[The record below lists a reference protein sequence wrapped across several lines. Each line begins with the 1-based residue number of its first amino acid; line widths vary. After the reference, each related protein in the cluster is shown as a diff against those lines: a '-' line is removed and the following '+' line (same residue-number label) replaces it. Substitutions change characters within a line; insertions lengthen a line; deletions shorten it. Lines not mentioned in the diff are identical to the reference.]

1 MKKILVNESQLVKL
15 IKNIINEQLTPN
27 FNDMKNRFSKMS
39 FRKPADKYSTNDFI
53 SLNWQHPYN
62 KKHNN
67 LSLSY
72 GKSSIDEFDIYIVG
86 RISDKICDDIE
97 IGCNTLKATKHGY
110 SSDFSISNNDICGC
124 SYKFNIK
131 DFEKNYG
138 SLETSVPD
146 LVDRLLKIIHANV
159 KPPIKKECKDFPYV
173 FGCKSDIIKNVQ
185 RCLNLV
191 DDGIFGPKTRKALKT
206 KYGVD
211 VLDKDTYDKIMDDCK
226 KDKKDDD
233 DVVIPPVKD
242 EKEKPK
248 PIIIKP
254 TKYDGTPD
262 YLRGYD
268 I

>member
-1 MKKILVNESQLVKL
+1 MKKIIVTESQLVKM
-15 IKNIINEQLTPN
+15 IKNIINEQTPTN

-39 FRKPADKYSTNDFI
+39 FRKPPYKYSTNDFI
-53 SLNWQHPYN
+53 SLNWRHPYDI
-62 KKHNN
+62 KENN
-67 LSLSY
+67 LVITY
-72 GKSSIDEFDIYIVG
+72 GENGTDEFMFSLLSEPG
-86 RISDKICDDIE
+86 HNICKDIE
-97 IGCNTLKATKHGY
+97 LGCGLLKTIKSFKSTDY
-110 SSDFSISNNDICGC
+110 RQIPDLCYCNSQ
-124 SYKFNIK
+124 FNIK

-138 SLETSVPD
+138 PLETSVPD

-173 FGCKSDIIKNVQ
+173 FGCKSDIIKDVQ

-233 DVVIPPVKD
+233 VVIPPVKD